1 MNCTVPGCNPPFFRA
16 GHHGLSSLKSEPSCT
31 DCVAEVAFRQ
41 LRKQYPPRRGSAP
54 VEVLKGI
61 DLEVQ
66 DGEFL
71 VLVGPSGCGKS
82 TLLRL
87 LAGLEAPSQGQVHVG
102 GREVTSLPPSRRDV
116 AMVFQSYA
124 LYPHLTVAGNIAFGL
139 RRSAARRPRQQL
151 HDWLARTLPFVQSP
165 REQRIA
171 ERVQQVAAMLDLAHL
186 LDRLPKEL
194 SGGQKQRVALGRAI
208 AREPAVFLMDE
219 PLSNLDAK
227 LRGDTRRQIVELQ
240 RQLGVTTL
248 YVTHDQ
254 VEAMTMGHRIAVL
267 NGGRLQQ
274 LGTPMELY
282 AHPANL
288 FVAQFIGSPPMNLL
302 PVEVVSPE
310 QVLLAG
316 KRVVADPALAPVL
329 NAYIGKQLM
338 LGLRPERLRIAPAT
352 NRNLPAEVVQV
363 EALGHELL
371 VRCRLQEFDQVVQV
385 RTSADL
391 LLQPEQRCHL
401 ELESQGWTLFGEDGD
416 ALRLAEPA
424 QASPHLPS
432 LPA

>member
-1 MNCTVPGCNPPFFRA
+1 M
-16 GHHGLSSLKSEPSCT
+16 
-31 DCVAEVAFRQ
+31 AEVSFRQ
-41 LRKQYPPRRGSAP
+41 LRKQYPPRRGSEA

-61 DLEVQ
+61 DLEVR

-87 LAGLEAPSQGQVHVG
+87 LAGLEAPSQGQVVVA
-102 GREVTSLPPSRRDV
+102 GRDVSALPPSRRDV

-124 LYPHLTVAGNIAFGL
+124 LYPHLSVADNIAFGL
-139 RRSAARRPRQQL
+139 RRSGHRRLQQQVQ
-151 HDWLARTLPFVQSP
+151 DWVARTTGWLQSP

-171 ERVQQVAAMLDLAHL
+171 QRVQQVAEMLDLAHL

-208 AREPAVFLMDE
+208 ARQPAVFLMDE

-227 LRGDTRRQIVELQ
+227 LRGDTRRQIVQLQ

-267 NGGRLQQ
+267 NAGRLQQ
-274 LGTPMELY
+274 LGTPIELY
-282 AHPANL
+282 EQPANL

-302 PVEVVSPE
+302 PVEVLSPD

-316 KRVVADPALAPVL
+316 KRVAADPSLAGL
-329 NAYIGKQLM
+329 LQGRTGQQLT
-338 LGLRPERLRIAPAT
+338 LGLRPERLQLAPAA
-352 NRNLPAEVVQV
+352 NRNLPAEVLQL
-363 EALGHELL
+363 EALGHEQLIS
-371 VRCRLQEFDQVVQV
+371 CRLLEADHTVQL
-385 RTSADL
+385 RTGAAVSV
-391 LLQPEQRCHL
+391 QPGDRCHL
-401 ELESQGWTLFGEDGD
+401 EIDAAGWNLFDSDGD
-416 ALRLAEPA
+416 ALRPQPAEVTME
-424 QASPHLPS
+424 SPDLPTLLS
-432 LPA
+432 

>member
-1 MNCTVPGCNPPFFRA
+1 
-16 GHHGLSSLKSEPSCT
+16 
-31 DCVAEVAFRQ
+31 VAEVSFRQ
-41 LRKQYPPRRGSAP
+41 LRKQYPPRRGSAA

-61 DLEVQ
+61 DLEVC

-87 LAGLEAPSQGQVHVG
+87 LAGLEAPSQGQVVVA
-102 GREVTSLPPSRRDV
+102 GRDVSALPPSRRDV

-124 LYPHLTVAGNIAFGL
+124 LYPHLSVANNIAFGL
-139 RRSAARRPRQQL
+139 RRSGHRRLQQQVQ
-151 HDWLARTLPFVQSP
+151 DWLARTTGWLQSP

-171 ERVQQVAAMLDLAHL
+171 QRVQQVAEMLDLAHL

-208 AREPAVFLMDE
+208 ARQPAVFLMDE

-227 LRGDTRRQIVELQ
+227 LRGDTRRQIVQLQ

-267 NGGRLQQ
+267 NAGRLQQ
-274 LGTPMELY
+274 LGTPIELY
-282 AHPANL
+282 EQPANL

-302 PVEVVSPE
+302 PVEVLSPD

-316 KRVVADPALAPVL
+316 KRVAADPSLAGL
-329 NAYIGKQLM
+329 LQGRTGQQLT
-338 LGLRPERLRIAPAT
+338 LGLRPERLQLAPAA
-352 NRNLPAEVVQV
+352 NRNLPAEVLQL
-363 EALGHELL
+363 EALGHEQLIS
-371 VRCRLQEFDQVVQV
+371 CRLLEADHTVQL
-385 RTSADL
+385 RTGAAVSV
-391 LLQPEQRCHL
+391 QPGDRCHL
-401 ELESQGWTLFGEDGD
+401 EIDAAGWNLFDSDGD
-416 ALRLAEPA
+416 ALRPQPAEVTME
-424 QASPHLPS
+424 SPDLPTLLS
-432 LPA
+432 

>member
-1 MNCTVPGCNPPFFRA
+1 M
-16 GHHGLSSLKSEPSCT
+16 
-31 DCVAEVAFRQ
+31 AEVAFRQ
-41 LRKQYPPRRGSAP
+41 LRKQYPPRRGSAA

-61 DLEVQ
+61 DLEVR

-87 LAGLEAPSQGQVHVG
+87 LAGLEAPSQGQVVVA
-102 GREVTSLPPSRRDV
+102 GRDVSALPPSRRDV

-124 LYPHLTVAGNIAFGL
+124 LYPHLSVADNIAFGL
-139 RRSAARRPRQQL
+139 RRSGHRRLQQQVQ
-151 HDWLARTLPFVQSP
+151 DWVARTTGWLQSP

-171 ERVQQVAAMLDLAHL
+171 QRVQQVAEMLDLAHL

-208 AREPAVFLMDE
+208 ARQPAVFLMDE

-227 LRGDTRRQIVELQ
+227 LRGDTRRQIVQLQ

-267 NGGRLQQ
+267 NAGRLQQ
-274 LGTPMELY
+274 LGTPIELY
-282 AHPANL
+282 EQPANL

-302 PVEVVSPE
+302 PVEVLSPD

-316 KRVVADPALAPVL
+316 KRVAADPCLAGL
-329 NAYIGKQLM
+329 LQGRTGQQLT
-338 LGLRPERLRIAPAT
+338 LGLRPERLRLAPAA
-352 NRNLPAEVVQV
+352 NRNLPAEVLQL
-363 EALGHELL
+363 EALGHEQLIS
-371 VRCRLQEFDQVVQV
+371 CRLLEADHTVQL
-385 RTSADL
+385 RTGAAVSV
-391 LLQPEQRCHL
+391 QPGDRCHL
-401 ELESQGWTLFGEDGD
+401 EIDAAGWNLFDSAGD
-416 ALRLAEPA
+416 ALRPQPAEVTME
-424 QASPHLPS
+424 SPDLPT